1 MLVVVL
7 GQSERKVTKMV
18 YLWGVETIDVARG
31 VLQFTVPTLGRWSWV
46 E

>member
-1 MLVVVL
+1 MLVMVL
-7 GQSERKVTKMV
+7 GQSERKETKMA
-18 YLWGVETIDVARG
+18 YLWGVVTIDIAGG